1 MNQEALEKVIREMLK
16 TVNIDENLQTAL
28 KNGTTGNTNGLA
40 VSDYPLGE
48 KRPELVK
55 TINNK
60 SLDDLTLE
68 SVLDGSVTPEDV
80 RITADTLKMQAEIAR
95 AAGRGTIANNFERAA
110 ELTLVP
116 DERVLEIYN
125 ALRPFRSSKE
135 ELEQI
140 AAELE
145 TKYNATICAG
155 FVRESAS
162 LYQERKKLKGD
173 N

>member
-1 MNQEALEKVIREMLK
+1 MNQEALEKIIKEMLK
-16 TVNIDENLQTAL
+16 EIKENDATSRQSQTA
-28 KNGTTGNTNGLA
+28 GTNDLA

-48 KRPELVK
+48 KRPELIK

-68 SVLDGSVTPEDV
+68 AVLGGSVKPEDV
-80 RITADTLKMQAEIAR
+80 RITADTLKMQAQIAR
-95 AAGRGTIANNFERAA
+95 AAGRGTLANNFERAA
-110 ELTLVP
+110 ELTIVP

-125 ALRPFRSSKE
+125 ALRPYRSSKE
-135 ELEQI
+135 ELEQV
-140 AAELE
+140 ATELE
-145 TKYNATICAG
+145 TEYNATICAG

>member
-16 TVNIDENLQTAL
+16 SVNVNENSQTTL
-28 KNGTTGNTNGLA
+28 KTGTTGTTGGLA

-110 ELTLVP
+110 ELTHVP

-125 ALRPFRSSKE
+125 ALRPFRSSKA
-135 ELEQI
+135 ELEEI
-140 AAELE
+140 AKELE

-155 FVRESAS
+155 FVREAAG
-162 LYQERKKLKGD
+162 LYEERKKLKGD

>member
-16 TVNIDENLQTAL
+16 AVNVNEN
-28 KNGTTGNTNGLA
+28 GSTTHQSPTGSTNDLA

-68 SVLDGSVTPEDV
+68 AVLDGSVKPEDV
-80 RITADTLKMQAEIAR
+80 RITADTLKMQAQIAR
-95 AAGRGTIANNFERAA
+95 AAGRGTLANNFERAA

-125 ALRPFRSSKE
+125 ALRPYRSSKE
-135 ELEQI
+135 ELFEV

-155 FVRESAS
+155 FIREAAS

>member
-16 TVNIDENLQTAL
+16 TVNVDENSAITHQTGGANDL
-28 KNGTTGNTNGLA
+28 TTC
-40 VSDYPLGE
+40 DYPLGA

-60 SLDDLTLE
+60 SLDELTLE
-68 SVLDGSVTPEDV
+68 NVLDGSVKPEDV
-80 RITADTLKMQAEIAR
+80 RITADTLKMQAQIAR
-95 AAGRGTIANNFERAA
+95 AAGRGTLANNFERAA

-125 ALRPFRSSKE
+125 ALRPYRSSKE
-135 ELEQI
+135 ELEAI

-145 TKYNATICAG
+145 TKYSATICAG
-155 FVRESAS
+155 FVRESAK

>member
-16 TVNIDENLQTAL
+16 TVNENSATA
-28 KNGTTGNTNGLA
+28 NQSQAVSTNDLA

-48 KRPELVK
+48 KRPDLIK

-68 SVLDGSVTPEDV
+68 AVLDGSVKPEDV
-80 RITADTLKMQAEIAR
+80 RITADTLKMQAQIAR

-125 ALRPFRSSKE
+125 ALRPYRSSKE
-135 ELEQI
+135 ELEGI
-140 AAELE
+140 ATELE
-145 TKYNATICAG
+145 TKYSATICAG
-155 FVRESAS
+155 FVRESAM